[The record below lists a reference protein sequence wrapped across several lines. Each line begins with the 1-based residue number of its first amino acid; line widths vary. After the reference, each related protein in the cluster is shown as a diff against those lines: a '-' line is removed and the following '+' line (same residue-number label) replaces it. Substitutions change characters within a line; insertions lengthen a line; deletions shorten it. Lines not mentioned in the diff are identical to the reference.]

1 MSICL
6 SHAGTATYKSESP
19 STRLLV
25 GTANGVSVIERESSR
40 EWRVAE
46 KSLDGCHISTLFVE
60 PASGLLFAGVY
71 KKGLFASADSGKS
84 WEQRDQGLDEKDVY
98 CINAACAEHG
108 VVRLYVGTQPARL
121 FESDDLGATW
131 RELTALA
138 AIPSAAEWT
147 FPAPPHHAHV
157 KNIAVDP
164 RNPEIIY
171 AGVEVGGLFKSA
183 DGGRSWR
190 ELRGFYADV
199 HRLAIRPSTP
209 DCIYLCTGD
218 GLYRSGDGGE
228 NWEHLTTNAMRI
240 AYPDPCLFILRMKTC
255 FLWRARSARRGL
267 GGRPIRP
274 TRGSRAVGTADRV
287 GRSSVMDCPNTCVA
301 TSKHSQ
307 WKFAMARR
315 HYSLEP
321 RTETCST
328 VRTRA
333 STGAG
338 SRATC
343 RLFANGAISATSA
356 NRNEHE

>member
-1 MSICL
+1 MMPICL
-6 SHAGTATYKSESP
+6 SHAGTATYNSESP

-40 EWRVAE
+40 EWRLAE

-84 WEQRDQGLDEKDVY
+84 WEQRDQGLAEKDVY
-98 CINAACAEHG
+98 CINAVCADHG
-108 VVRLYVGTQPARL
+108 VRLYVGTEPARL

-131 RELTALA
+131 REVTALA
-138 AIPSAAEWT
+138 TVPSAVEWT

-199 HRLAIRPSTP
+199 HRLAMRPSAP

-218 GLYRSGDGGE
+218 GLYRSSDGGE

-240 AYPDPCLFILRMKTC
+240 AYPDPLLIHPKNENVLF
-255 FLWRARSARRGL
+255 
-267 GGRPIRP
+267 
-274 TRGSRAVGTADRV
+274 
-287 GRSSVMDCPNTCVA
+287 
-301 TSKHSQ
+301 
-307 WKFAMARR
+307 MA
-315 HYSLEP
+315 
-321 RTETCST
+321 
-328 VRTRA
+328 
-333 STGAG
+333 
-338 SRATC
+338 
-343 RLFANGAISATSA
+343 GAISTPGTWRKTHTADSRIARSRDGGQSWQVLRHGLPEHMRGNVEALAMEVCDGSA
-356 NRNEHE
+356 ALFAGTTDGDVFHSEDEGEHWSRIASNLPPICKWGHQRNLR